1 MKRTVESHHRDGAD
15 LVSKYEQQMARMT
28 NYMHKQ
34 QMEYQVCI
42 YCCVLFNHTSLM
54 QVYIGVVVI

>member
-28 NYMHKQ
+28 NYLHKQ
-34 QMEYQVCI
+34 QMEYQVC
-42 YCCVLFNHTSLM
+42 
-54 QVYIGVVVI
+54 